1 MHRRESRKSIVP
13 QREENKAN
21 VDREGEGREVF
32 MERANKT
39 KVKEMKG
46 QIKVLPAGES
56 FTPHWSLPYSIPKL
70 LFCHSSTADFYMPH
84 HLPNRVSAPTL

>member
-1 MHRRESRKSIVP
+1 MGEKLYFKYKENDMHRRESRKSIVP

-46 QIKVLPAGES
+46 
-56 FTPHWSLPYSIPKL
+56 
-70 LFCHSSTADFYMPH
+70 
-84 HLPNRVSAPTL
+84 

>member
-46 QIKVLPAGES
+46 
-56 FTPHWSLPYSIPKL
+56 
-70 LFCHSSTADFYMPH
+70 
-84 HLPNRVSAPTL
+84 